1 MGLIAD
7 YLQIFFLWSGFI
19 WSLYWHITRWIRIG
33 WIPKEN
39 DIIRNVASDIEDYIN
54 FKEDIALI
62 DRLQKEGE
70 RTREAVANLD
80 FFASAIAL
88 CTFGYF
94 AFGSIEKPMALF

>member
-1 MGLIAD
+1 MHQIAD

-19 WSLYWHITRWIRIG
+19 WSLYWHITRYVRIL
-33 WIPKEN
+33 IPKYN
-39 DIIRNVASDIEDYIN
+39 DVIRNAASDLEVYIN

-62 DRLQKEGE
+62 DRLRKEGE
-70 RTREAVANLD
+70 RTREAVANFD

-94 AFGSIEKPMALF
+94 AFGSL